1 MQFIERDYYI
11 ITAIEA
17 LPDAT
22 QRELAAHLCMS
33 LGKMNYCLKDLEAR
47 DWISFEAVQREDG
60 RWAKLY
66 ALTFKGISQKHDLI
80 AQFIALKKVELEEIK
95 IEIDLAEQ
103 LVKARIND

>member
-1 MQFIERDYYI
+1 MQSIERDYYI

-22 QRELAAHLCMS
+22 QRELATHLCMS

-47 DWISFEAVQREDG
+47 GWISLDAVQREDG

-66 ALTFKGISQKHDLI
+66 ELTSKGIAQKQDLI
-80 AQFIALKKVELEEIK
+80 AQFIALKKAELKK
-95 IEIDLAEQ
+95 IESEINLAER
-103 LVKARIND
+103 LI

>member
-1 MQFIERDYYI
+1 MQSIERDYYI

-22 QRELAAHLCMS
+22 QRELATHLCMS

-47 DWISFEAVQREDG
+47 GWISLDAVQREDG

-66 ALTFKGISQKHDLI
+66 ELTSKGIAQKQDLI
-80 AQFIALKKVELEEIK
+80 AQFIALKKAELKK
-95 IEIDLAEQ
+95 IQSEIDLAEQ
-103 LVKARIND
+103 LI